1 MTNVGP
7 AHPACAREAVRL
19 ALKSFVDAHEQRD
32 PKGYCVAELARAVIS
47 RVLQAA
53 RNELAEMQGAVDTW
67 KMPDFADACCLA
79 RARLD
84 FAIDRVNGVRQPGV
98 GGRPRKVAAN
108 PPR

>member
-1 MTNVGP
+1 MTDKRRRAAP
-7 AHPACAREAVRL
+7 EATTAFPIDHRL
-19 ALKSFVDAHEQRD
+19 VDEVTAMLSSR
-32 PKGYCVAELARAVIS
+32 ELARAVIS